1 MYSNGHN
8 FKVADE
14 YSINKKN
21 IIGVVGGGS
30 FRTMSEDSFGES
42 GSTFYLN
49 NVKTESINTS
59 IANMNLF
66 NSMYAN
72 LNYTGIFSDGGEMT
86 LNADYSKYNIGNRSS
101 QSHYYFDP
109 TLAPS
114 RDPLIYHNDSKQFI
128 DIYSF
133 KADYERMIL

>member
-21 IIGVVGGGS
+21 IIGVVVGGS

-59 IANMNLF
+59 IANMNL

-72 LNYTGIFSDGGEMT
+72 LNYTGIVSDGGEMT

-109 TLAPS
+109 MLTPS
-114 RDPLIYHNDSKQFI
+114 RDPLIYHNDSKEFI

-133 KADYERMIL
+133 KADNERMIL

>member
-1 MYSNGHN
+1 
-8 FKVADE
+8 
-14 YSINKKN
+14 
-21 IIGVVGGGS
+21 
-30 FRTMSEDSFGES
+30 
-42 GSTFYLN
+42 
-49 NVKTESINTS
+49 
-59 IANMNLF
+59 
-66 NSMYAN
+66 MYAN

-133 KADYERMIL
+133 KADYERMIGKKIKLETGFKVSRSQTDNDLIR

>member
-42 GSTFYLN
+42 GSTFYYSH
-49 NVKTESINTS
+49 T
-59 IANMNLF
+59 
-66 NSMYAN
+66 
-72 LNYTGIFSDGGEMT
+72 
-86 LNADYSKYNIGNRSS
+86 AD
-101 QSHYYFDP
+101 
-109 TLAPS
+109 
-114 RDPLIYHNDSKQFI
+114 
-128 DIYSF
+128 
-133 KADYERMIL
+133 